1 MKPKL
6 VNQNNF
12 GGRKGFYLKSTD
24 HNQGGPSP
32 SVMWIKAEP
41 QKMFQ
46 IEFKIMFWVISA
58 CSVQDCQRFKIMV
71 NRSRMG
77 FLILQSRFD
86 QTAHWYTD
94 RAHSSDVALLYLLSK
109 LIIIEPN

>member
-12 GGRKGFYLKSTD
+12 GGRKGFYLKSAD
-24 HNQGGPSP
+24 QNQGGPSP

-46 IEFKIMFWVISA
+46 IEFQIMFWVISA
-58 CSVQDCQRFKIMV
+58 LPRSVRDLNYGQPKSNGIPDSLFYIGSNVSLM
-71 NRSRMG
+71 
-77 FLILQSRFD
+77 
-86 QTAHWYTD
+86 
-94 RAHSSDVALLYLLSK
+94 HSNTVCK
-109 LIIIEPN
+109 LIIIEPI